1 MLLLKRPRRRRHC
14 WCENR
19 SRHMQ
24 IPEGICNPPTIHH
37 LHQATRLRTR
47 VRACGPNRFTSEMK
61 RLISRATGSGGDF
74 QDISCSHGDEY
85 RPLLRHP
92 RCSDLWQDGCIK
104 ECKDHSPAAKPCF
117 CLILPYSFLVPR
129 FLLMAIPRRMH
140 RISSDLRS

>member
-37 LHQATRLRTR
+37 LHQATRPRTR
-47 VRACGPNRFTSEMK
+47 VRACGPNRFTLEMK
-61 RLISRATGSGGDF
+61 RLVSGATGSGGDF

-92 RCSDLWQDGCIK
+92 RCSDLWQDGCRK
-104 ECKDHSPAAKPCF
+104 EYKDYSPAAKPCF
-117 CLILPYSFLVPR
+117 LPDLALFFSSAKILADGHTASNAP
-129 FLLMAIPRRMH
+129 
-140 RISSDLRS
+140 DLF